1 MLYPVTNKNR
11 IAISLNGLWN
21 FNYVGLDYK
30 ANKRLKDP
38 KQIGVPASFNEL
50 FTSKEERDFV
60 GKVCYEKMIVIP
72 ETASDALW
80 KIRIGAAG
88 NRSEIYI
95 DGNLINEHNGG
106 FLPIDVELPI
116 SFPYKNEYRLSIVLD
131 TRLDFQTLPI
141 GEVTYKNNRLKQLI
155 NYDFSNLI
163 GIHRNVYLYSTPKN
177 SIEDII
183 VESIFEKDKVYVKY
197 QVLTADEIKSV
208 SIIDQLG
215 NKVISS
221 KLKTDKLLIKKPE
234 LWDVGVGIL
243 YTIRVQTKDD
253 FYEEEF
259 GIRDIKISNNKLL
272 LNGKEVYLKG
282 FGMHEDHIT
291 VGKGS
296 ISALNIR
303 DFSLLKWINANSFR
317 TSHYPYAEEMY
328 KLADKMGI
336 LIINEM
342 PAVGLNFWSN
352 REVFNPTTVNDESK
366 EVYIT
371 QFNELISRDK
381 NHPSVIMYSIAN
393 ESNTHEKF
401 ALNYFEDIFAHART
415 KTKLP
420 LMIVEWVGAKDNKV
434 AQLADVIGINRYI
447 SWYHDFA
454 DLDLIKDSLTKDLT
468 DYYKKFKK
476 PIVLTEFGADT
487 ISGLHQLPS
496 AAFSE
501 EFQIEFIEEYIKTI
515 SKLDF
520 VIGEHV
526 WNFADFS
533 TKQGLT
539 RINGNKKGVF
549 TRERQP
555 KMIAHWLKNN
565 WK

>member
-11 IAISLNGLWN
+11 VAISLNGLWD
-21 FNYVGLDYK
+21 FDFVDINYN
-30 ANKRLKDP
+30 ANKKLNNPR
-38 KQIGVPASFNEL
+38 QIGVPSSFNEL
-50 FTSKEERDFV
+50 FTTKEDRDFV
-60 GKVCYEKMIVIP
+60 GKVCYEKTLKLP
-72 ETASDALW
+72 EINSDLQW
-80 KIRIGAAG
+80 RIRIGAAG
-88 NRSEIYI
+88 NRSQVYL
-95 DGNLINEHNGG
+95 DGILINEHNGG
-106 FLPIDVELPI
+106 FLPIDVSLPI
-116 SFPYKNEYRLSIVLD
+116 QTPFKQEYRVSIVLD

-141 GEVTYKNNRLKQLI
+141 GEVSNINNRLKQTI

-163 GIHRNVYLYSTPKN
+163 GIHRNVYLYSVPKQ

-183 VESIFEKDKVYVKY
+183 IESIFEKNKVYVKY
-197 QVLTADEIKSV
+197 KILTNDAIEKV
-208 SIIDQLG
+208 TIIDPDGYEILTS
-215 NKVISS
+215 N
-221 KLKTDKLLIKKPE
+221 LKEDKLLIGNPN
-234 LWDVGVGIL
+234 LWDIGKGVL
-243 YTIRVQTKDD
+243 YTLKVKTSHD

-259 GIRDIKISNNKLL
+259 GIREVKIEDNKLL
-272 LNGKEVYLKG
+272 LNGNEVFLKG

-328 KLADKMGI
+328 QLADKMGI

-342 PAVGLNFWSN
+342 PAVGLNFWSS
-352 REVFNPTTVNDESK
+352 RQVFNKETVNDDSK
-366 EVYIT
+366 EVYIN
-371 QFNELISRDK
+371 QFNELIARDK
-381 NHPSVIMYSIAN
+381 NHPSVIMYSLAN
-393 ESNTHEKF
+393 ESNTHEEF
-401 ALNYFEDIFAHART
+401 ALDYFEDIFAHART
-415 KTKLP
+415 KTSLP

-434 AQLADVIGINRYI
+434 AHLADVIGINRYI

-454 DLDLIKDSLTKDLT
+454 DLELINERLTKDLT
-468 DYYKKFKK
+468 EYYEKFNK
-476 PIVLTEFGADT
+476 PLVLTEFGADT

-496 AAFSE
+496 VAFSE
-501 EFQIEFIEEYIKTI
+501 EFQIEFIEEYMKVIR
-515 SKLDF
+515 KLDF

-549 TRERQP
+549 SRERQP
-555 KMIAHWLKNN
+555 KMIAHWLKKN
-565 WK
+565 WE

>member
-11 IAISLNGLWN
+11 VAISLNGLWD
-21 FNYVGLDYK
+21 FDFVDINYN
-30 ANKRLKDP
+30 ANKKLNNPR
-38 KQIGVPASFNEL
+38 QIGVPSSFNEL
-50 FTSKEERDFV
+50 FTTKEDRDFV
-60 GKVCYEKMIVIP
+60 GKVCYEKTLKLP
-72 ETASDALW
+72 EINSDLQW

-88 NRSEIYI
+88 NRSQVYL
-95 DGNLINEHNGG
+95 DGILINEHNGG
-106 FLPIDVELPI
+106 FLPIDVSLPI
-116 SFPYKNEYRLSIVLD
+116 QTPFKQEYRVSIVLD

-141 GEVTYKNNRLKQLI
+141 GEVSNINNRLKQTI

-163 GIHRNVYLYSTPKN
+163 GIHRNVYLYSVPKQ

-183 VESIFEKDKVYVKY
+183 IESIFEKNKVYVKY
-197 QVLTADEIKSV
+197 KILTNDAIEKV
-208 SIIDQLG
+208 TIIDPDGYEILTS
-215 NKVISS
+215 N
-221 KLKTDKLLIKKPE
+221 LKEDKLLIGNPN
-234 LWDVGVGIL
+234 LWDIGKGVL
-243 YTIRVQTKDD
+243 YTLKVKTSHD

-259 GIRDIKISNNKLL
+259 GIREVKIEDNKLL
-272 LNGKEVYLKG
+272 LNGNEVFLKG

-328 KLADKMGI
+328 QLADKMGI

-342 PAVGLNFWSN
+342 PAVGLNFWSS
-352 REVFNPTTVNDESK
+352 RQVFNKETVNDDSK
-366 EVYIT
+366 EVYIN
-371 QFNELISRDK
+371 QFNELIARDK
-381 NHPSVIMYSIAN
+381 NHPSVIMYSLAN
-393 ESNTHEKF
+393 ESNTHEEF
-401 ALNYFEDIFAHART
+401 ALDYFEDIFAHART
-415 KTKLP
+415 KTSLP

-434 AQLADVIGINRYI
+434 AHLADVIGINRYI

-454 DLDLIKDSLTKDLT
+454 DLELINERLTKDLT
-468 DYYKKFKK
+468 EYYEKFNK
-476 PIVLTEFGADT
+476 PLVLTEFGADT

-496 AAFSE
+496 VAFSE
-501 EFQIEFIEEYIKTI
+501 EFQIEFIEEYMKVIR
-515 SKLDF
+515 KLDF

-549 TRERQP
+549 SRERQP
-555 KMIAHWLKNN
+555 KMIAHWLKKN
-565 WK
+565 WE

>member
-11 IAISLNGLWN
+11 VAISLNGLWD
-21 FNYVGLDYK
+21 FDFVDINYN
-30 ANKRLKDP
+30 ANKKLNNPR
-38 KQIGVPASFNEL
+38 QIGVPSSFNEL
-50 FTSKEERDFV
+50 FTTKEDRDFV
-60 GKVCYEKMIVIP
+60 GKVCYEKTLKLP
-72 ETASDALW
+72 EINSNLQW

-88 NRSEIYI
+88 NRSQVYL
-95 DGNLINEHNGG
+95 DGILINEHNGG
-106 FLPIDVELPI
+106 FLPIDVSLPI
-116 SFPYKNEYRLSIVLD
+116 QTPFKQEYRVSIVLD

-141 GEVTYKNNRLKQLI
+141 GEVSNINNRLKQTI

-163 GIHRNVYLYSTPKN
+163 GIHRNVYLYSVPKQ

-183 VESIFEKDKVYVKY
+183 IESIFEKNKVYVKY
-197 QVLTADEIKSV
+197 KILTNDAIEKV
-208 SIIDQLG
+208 TIIDPDGYEILTS
-215 NKVISS
+215 N
-221 KLKTDKLLIKKPE
+221 LKEDKLLIGNPN
-234 LWDVGVGIL
+234 LWDIGKGVL
-243 YTIRVQTKDD
+243 YTLKVKTSHD

-259 GIRDIKISNNKLL
+259 GIREVKIEDNKLL
-272 LNGKEVYLKG
+272 LNGNEVFLKG

-328 KLADKMGI
+328 QLADKMGI

-342 PAVGLNFWSN
+342 PAVGLNFWSS
-352 REVFNPTTVNDESK
+352 RQVFNKETVNDDSK
-366 EVYIT
+366 EVYIN
-371 QFNELISRDK
+371 QFNELIARDK
-381 NHPSVIMYSIAN
+381 NHPSVIMYSLAN
-393 ESNTHEKF
+393 ESNTHEEF
-401 ALNYFEDIFAHART
+401 ALDYFEDIFAHART
-415 KTKLP
+415 KTSLP

-434 AQLADVIGINRYI
+434 AHLADVIGINRYI

-454 DLDLIKDSLTKDLT
+454 DLELINERLTKDLT
-468 DYYKKFKK
+468 EYYEKFNK
-476 PIVLTEFGADT
+476 PLVLTEFGADT

-496 AAFSE
+496 VAFSE
-501 EFQIEFIEEYIKTI
+501 EFQIEFIEEYMKVIR
-515 SKLDF
+515 KLDF

-549 TRERQP
+549 SRERQP
-555 KMIAHWLKNN
+555 KMIAHWLKKN
-565 WK
+565 WE